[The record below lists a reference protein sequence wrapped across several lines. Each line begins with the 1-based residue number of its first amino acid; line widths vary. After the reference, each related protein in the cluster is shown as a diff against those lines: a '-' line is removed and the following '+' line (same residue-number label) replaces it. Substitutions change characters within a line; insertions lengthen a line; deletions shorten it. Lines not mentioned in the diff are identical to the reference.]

1 MEDCIFCKIAKREI
15 PSSVVYE
22 TDDVLAFN
30 DINPMAPAHIIIIPK
45 KHIASTDELDESNYD
60 AAGKLVLAAS
70 KIAKENK
77 LDGYRLVINC
87 KEIAGQSVFHLHC
100 HLLSGRAM
108 DWPPG

>member
-1 MEDCIFCKIAKREI
+1 MEDCIFCKIAKKEI
-15 PSSVVYE
+15 PSKVVYE

-45 KHIASTDELDESNYD
+45 THIASTDEINESNYD
-60 AAGKLVLAAS
+60 SAGKLVLAAS
-70 KIAKENK
+70 KIAKEKK